1 MKYITDKSRVYI
13 SQYLSQSV
21 SQVTMLIVLTEMLV
35 LFLSVEANILENG
48 DFDSGSLAPWHCNG
62 CHCQT
67 KQKYLAVT
75 ERRANWAGPRQSLN
89 PGSFSAENLQYQLN
103 FSLQALQPLTASW
116 KLKVVAGEEE
126 KYFMLLQQAV
136 SSSDWTHWSA
146 GINID
151 NIVLRADFI
160 ELYMEATPDT
170 ADYNLDDVVLQEFG
184 SGKYIACFSKHSIT
198 ISSTMSMYIV
208 HLYYFALLARQLLGG
223 GRQRQDRGDT

>member
-1 MKYITDKSRVYI
+1 
-13 SQYLSQSV
+13 
-21 SQVTMLIVLTEMLV
+21 MLIILMEMFV

-48 DFDSGSLAPWHCNG
+48 HFDSGSVAPWHCNG
-62 CHCQT
+62 CHCEA

-75 ERRANWAGPRQSLN
+75 ERRANWGGPRQSLN

-103 FSLQALQPLTASW
+103 FSVQALHPLTASW

-126 KYFMLLQQAV
+126 KYFMLLQQGV

-146 GINID
+146 GVNIN

-170 ADYNLDDVVLQEFG
+170 ADYNLDNIVLQEFG
-184 SGKYIACFSKHSIT
+184 SGKYILCFSEHSIT
-198 ISSTMSMYIV
+198 QS
-208 HLYYFALLARQLLGG
+208 LLRRLLGG
-223 GRQRQDRGDT
+223 